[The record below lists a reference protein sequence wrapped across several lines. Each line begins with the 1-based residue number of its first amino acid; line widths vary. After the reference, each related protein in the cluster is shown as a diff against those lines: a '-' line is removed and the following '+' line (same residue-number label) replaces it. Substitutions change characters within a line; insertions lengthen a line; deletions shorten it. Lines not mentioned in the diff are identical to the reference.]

1 MTLPPLPPIKEC
13 PHCGCAMIIDDKR
26 NTGFSH
32 PRDAGCILNGHFFGA
47 ARAALWNRRRVSVR
61 YDIVDGLPVFSRTG
75 LKPATATMLN
85 DLVAY
90 YESVRQK

>member
-1 MTLPPLPPIKEC
+1 MSLPPLPAIKPC
-13 PHCGCAMIIDDKR
+13 PFCGCAMIIDSLK

-47 ARAALWNRRRVSVR
+47 ARAELWNRRRVPIR
-61 YDIVDGLPVFSRTG
+61 YDVVEGLPVFSRTG
-75 LKPATATMLN
+75 LKPVTPTMLN

-90 YESVRQK
+90 YESVKQK